1 MKINILDLARRAGGS
16 GFKPYADSPIEY
28 AFTEA
33 ELNKFAELIIK
44 ETIQV
49 ARTVIECPS
58 MNKAVYEHFGVE
70 L

>member
-1 MKINILDLARRAGGS
+1 MKINIIDLARRAGGS

-28 AFTEA
+28 SFSEADLAKFT
-33 ELNKFAELIIK
+33 KLIVK

-70 L
+70 